1 MDNRT
6 ITSELTD
13 VERYPGLTAHGQRM
27 LDHLAQLPHAPLYRN
42 RAGHRLTADDLAQ
55 VLAFE
60 TEVAQSQAGTRIGK
74 SPPWLA
80 AFVAR
85 SYADV
90 PHFRGRGA
98 LPKRF
103 EDLPTTNRADLAND
117 IAAFVPDGL
126 PLDRLINFRTSGTTG
141 HPLVIPS
148 HPVVAASYIAFH
160 KRALQRFGIE
170 PKAGRGTVG
179 VVLLGHQQ
187 RCFTYVSVIPSMDE
201 AGYAKVNL
209 HPADWHDP
217 DDRARYLDA
226 LQPEIFSGDP
236 ISFATLLELPLMW
249 KPRALVSTSMTL
261 TPALRAELEAR
272 FGCPVL
278 DVVSMNEA
286 GPIAVFDARV
296 GGHVLLQHRLHVEIL
311 DDAGQPCAPGERG
324 EVTLTGGFNAYLP
337 LLRYRTGDRAAAGE
351 CDHYL
356 FLKDFIGRTPV
367 RFRADDGIW
376 INNNDVTHALRDVP
390 LRQFQLHQH
399 ADGRIAFAY
408 AATTDHDARL
418 TPALH
423 ALFGAQ
429 ARVSVTRTTFE
440 GVKVVQYSSDLP
452 Q

>member
-1 MDNRT
+1 MDNHT

-13 VERYPGLTAHGQRM
+13 AERYPGLTAHGQRM

-55 VLAFE
+55 VIAFE
-60 TEVAQSQAGTRIGK
+60 TEVAQSQAGTRIGE

-80 AFVAR
+80 TFVAR
-85 SYADV
+85 CYADV
-90 PHFRGRGA
+90 PHFRARGA
-98 LPKRF
+98 VPARF
-103 EDLPTTNRADLAND
+103 ENLPTTDRADLAND

-126 PLDRLINFRTSGTTG
+126 PLERLINFRTSGTTG

-179 VVLLGHQQ
+179 VVLLGYQQ

-209 HPADWHDP
+209 HPADWHNA

-226 LQPEIFSGDP
+226 LQPEILSGDP
-236 ISFATLLELPLMW
+236 ISFAALLELPLKW

-261 TPALRAELEAR
+261 MPTLRAELEAR
-272 FGCPVL
+272 FCCPVL

-324 EVTLTGGFNAYLP
+324 DVTLTGGFNPYLP
-337 LLRYRTGDRAAAGE
+337 LLRYRTGDGAVVGVH
-351 CDHYL
+351 DNDL
-356 FLKDFIGRTPV
+356 FLKDFYGRAPV
-367 RFRADDGIW
+367 RFLAADGAW
-376 INNNDVTHALRDVP
+376 VNNNDVTHALRGVP

-399 ADGRIAFAY
+399 ADGRIALAY
-408 AATTDHDARL
+408 AASTDLDARL
-418 TPALH
+418 APALH

-429 ARVSVTRTTFE
+429 ARVSVARAAFE